1 MSDMDD
7 IMEEFA
13 SESDVN
19 AALEDKYAG
28 EFIEEESIN
37 DLLKDYPQPQREI
50 DLHMKTGDEAI
61 AEIHHFIDSSLLQ
74 NIRTVRII
82 TGKGLHSAGQ
92 KSVLP
97 ALTEQKL
104 SDFRKKGMIV
114 SFKREKNGGSFV
126 VYLR

>member
-1 MSDMDD
+1 MDDMDQ

-28 EFIEEESIN
+28 EFIDEESIG
-37 DLLKDYPQPQREI
+37 DFLKDYPQPQREL
-50 DLHMKTGDEAI
+50 DLHMKTGDEASVAI
-61 AEIHHFIDSSLLQ
+61 QNFISSSLLQ
-74 NIRTVRII
+74 NLRTVRII

-97 ALTEQKL
+97 QLTEQKL
-104 SDFRKKGMIV
+104 SDFRKKGMVV
-114 SFKREKNGGSFV
+114 SFKKEKNGGSFV
-126 VYLR
+126 IYLR